1 MRSYARFNQ
10 TAAAG
15 RRRTAFSMVELMVV
29 VVIIGILAALILPAI
44 GAAQRR
50 ARIAQAQS
58 EFEKFKAAIGS
69 FKQRFGVEPPSQVT
83 LHESP
88 TGWTADARSR
98 AIIKQIWPQFDF
110 TYSQYTGNAI
120 DVNLD
125 GDTSDSVVFD
135 GAECLVFFL
144 GGMFDPTSGAKVGF
158 SKNPRSP
165 FLFDQGSRDGPF
177 FEFTGGMTASGSV
190 LNFSGRFVDSD
201 NDRVPEYVD
210 SLPSQIQPLVY
221 YSSYGGA
228 GYRAQDNTG
237 RMARPYYQDAAG
249 RNPFNRESFQLISPG
264 LDQAYG
270 LGGGFDKDNDQWA
283 SMAGSSTALTQTQID
298 QRIRDESDNITNFH
312 TGTLD

>member
-44 GAAQRR
+44 GSAQRT
-50 ARIAQAQS
+50 ARVAQAQS

-69 FKQRFGVEPPSQVT
+69 FKQRFGVEPPSSLT
-83 LHESP
+83 ISEDNSWDP
-88 TGWTADARSR
+88 RSR

-110 TYSQYTGNAI
+110 TLTRELNGQAGQQDI
-120 DVNLD
+120 PI
-125 GDTSDSVVFD
+125 D

-144 GGMFDPTSGAKVGF
+144 GGLIDIGPSPSNNTGAFVGF
-158 SKNPRSP
+158 SKNPRNP
-165 FLFDQGSRDGPF
+165 FQLDTGSRDGPF
-177 FEFTGGMTASGSV
+177 FEFQGGVDPGTSKPV
-190 LNFSGRFVDSD
+190 GRVVDT
-201 NDRVPEYVD
+201 NGNGVVEYVD

-237 RMARPYYQDAAG
+237 RMTRPYYQDAAG
-249 RNPFNRESFQLISPG
+249 RNPYNRESFQLISPG

-283 SMAGSSTALTQTQID
+283 SMAGSATALTQTQID